1 MKCVG
6 KFKFK
11 GLVKREGGSFTNDK
25 GQEIN
30 YNASYL
36 LKVDESTENGIYE
49 RGFKVADDS
58 SLVPS
63 LLQLKPYQDI
73 TLEFDVILY
82 NSSIKLVPIAIKNSD
97 K

>member
-11 GLVKREGGSFTNDK
+11 GLVKREAGSFTNDK

-30 YNASYL
+30 YSESYL
-36 LKVDESTENGIYE
+36 LKVDESTDKGIYE
-49 RGFKVADDS
+49 RGFKIPSDS
-58 SLVPS
+58 DLVIPLS
-63 LLQLKPYQDI
+63 KLQPYQDI
-73 TLEFDVILY
+73 TLEFEVNFY
-82 NSSIKLVPIAIKNSD
+82 SNSVRVVPIAIKNSD

>member
-1 MKCVG
+1 MKCIG

-11 GLVKREGGSFTNDK
+11 GLVKKDGGSFTNDR
-25 GQEIN
+25 GQDIT
-30 YNASYL
+30 YKPSYL
-36 LKVDESTENGIYE
+36 LKLDEETENGIYE

>member
-1 MKCVG
+1 MKCIG

-25 GQEIN
+25 GQEIT

-49 RGFKVADDS
+49 RGFKIPEDS
-58 SLVPS
+58 KLVLPLS
-63 LLQLKPYQDI
+63 KLQPYQDI
-73 TLEFDVILY
+73 TLEFEVNFY
-82 NSSIKLVPIAIKNSD
+82 GNSIKVVPIAIK
-97 K
+97 

>member
-11 GLVKREGGSFTNDK
+11 GLVKREGGSFTNDR

-49 RGFKVADDS
+49 RGFKIPEDS
-58 SLVPS
+58 DLVLPLS
-63 LLQLKPYQDI
+63 KLQPYQDV
-73 TLEFDVILY
+73 TLEFDVNFY
-82 NSSIKLVPIAIKNSD
+82 GNSIKVVPIAIK
-97 K
+97 